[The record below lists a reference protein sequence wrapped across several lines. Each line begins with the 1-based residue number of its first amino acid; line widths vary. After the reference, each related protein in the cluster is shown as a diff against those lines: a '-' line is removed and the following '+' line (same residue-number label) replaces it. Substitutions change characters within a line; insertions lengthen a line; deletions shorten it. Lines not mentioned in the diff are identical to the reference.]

1 MNRPCF
7 LPWFCRR
14 SNRRREPSRSLRQP
28 GRRTL
33 EAPAPWEWRMNMIV
47 ETADDDHC
55 YSPIGACWLQGKGR
69 DIPHS
74 LQRCRN
80 PDINNNFIIITNN
93 NIDSSQQHHCHHPKC
108 SSFYSYKPWV
118 MMSACCW
125 GGAVLHKWQWPK
137 LGLEWPPREP
147 SPLVAFPDCVSTHR
161 SDYSTHSPFWNFLLI
176 P

>member
-1 MNRPCF
+1 MVKKWKYHENQWCLITEMNRPCF

-14 SNRRREPSRSLRQP
+14 SNLRREASRSLRQP

-33 EAPAPWEWRMNMIV
+33 EAPVPWKWRMNMIV

-80 PDINNNFIIITNN
+80 PDINNNFVIITNN
-93 NIDSSQQHHCHHPKC
+93 NIDSFNNIIVITQSVPH
-108 SSFYSYKPWV
+108 FI
-118 MMSACCW
+118 
-125 GGAVLHKWQWPK
+125 LTN
-137 LGLEWPPREP
+137 LEWWWVHVVEVVQSSTSDSDP
-147 SPLVAFPDCVSTHR
+147 S
-161 SDYSTHSPFWNFLLI
+161 
-176 P
+176 

>member
-93 NIDSSQQHHCHHPKC
+93 NIDSFNNIIVMSSPKVFLILFLQTLSDDEC
-108 SSFYSYKPWV
+108 MLLRWCSPPQVTVTQARPRVAPPRAQPSSSFPGLCVYTQV
-118 MMSACCW
+118 RL
-125 GGAVLHKWQWPK
+125 LHTF
-137 LGLEWPPREP
+137 
-147 SPLVAFPDCVSTHR
+147 SF
-161 SDYSTHSPFWNFLLI
+161 F
-176 P
+176 